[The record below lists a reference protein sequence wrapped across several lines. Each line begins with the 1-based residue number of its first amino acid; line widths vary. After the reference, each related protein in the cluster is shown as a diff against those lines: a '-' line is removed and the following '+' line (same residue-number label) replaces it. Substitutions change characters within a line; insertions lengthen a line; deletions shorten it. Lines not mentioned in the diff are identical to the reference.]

1 MLSSK
6 KIRDKAVFQ
15 INILPSVLTT
25 YSFIPT
31 STLPKAKYGES
42 EFKVSFVTNN
52 ALIADG

>member
-1 MLSSK
+1 MTTK
-6 KIRDKAVFQ
+6 MIKDKAEFS

-52 ALIADG
+52 NLIADG